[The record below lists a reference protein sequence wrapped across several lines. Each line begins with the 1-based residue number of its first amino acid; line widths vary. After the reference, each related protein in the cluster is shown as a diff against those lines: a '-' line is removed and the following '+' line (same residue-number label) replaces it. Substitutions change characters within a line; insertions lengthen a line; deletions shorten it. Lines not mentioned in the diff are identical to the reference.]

1 MDTRKKLINSAKRLF
16 SKNGYY
22 ETKVSDIVADA
33 GLSQGTFYIY
43 FKSKEDIFKEL
54 VKDMSE
60 KIIRL
65 LKEYASKEDD
75 IETIIKNATLDFF
88 RIMYEEK
95 PIAYIFMFQLIG
107 TNEEFRKLYFD
118 KNRRVRELLNNIVK
132 KGIEKG
138 NFSYKNAENIV
149 NILMGYVRIVYLE
162 YLLKDK
168 ASLDEILNMVNEGI
182 DVILKGVKA

>member
-16 SKNGYY
+16 SKKGYY

-138 NFSYKNAENIV
+138 IFSYKNAENIV

>member
-1 MDTRKKLINSAKRLF
+1 MDTREKLINSAKRLF
-16 SKNGYY
+16 SKKGYY

-75 IETIIKNATLDFF
+75 IETIIKNSTLDFF

-107 TNEEFRKLYFD
+107 INEEFRKLYFD
-118 KNRRVRELLNNIVK
+118 KK
-132 KGIEKG
+132 
-138 NFSYKNAENIV
+138 
-149 NILMGYVRIVYLE
+149 
-162 YLLKDK
+162 
-168 ASLDEILNMVNEGI
+168 
-182 DVILKGVKA
+182 

>member
-1 MDTRKKLINSAKRLF
+1 MRSSESCILI
-16 SKNGYY
+16 
-22 ETKVSDIVADA
+22 
-33 GLSQGTFYIY
+33 
-43 FKSKEDIFKEL
+43 
-54 VKDMSE
+54 
-60 KIIRL
+60 
-65 LKEYASKEDD
+65 
-75 IETIIKNATLDFF
+75 
-88 RIMYEEK
+88 
-95 PIAYIFMFQLIG
+95 
-107 TNEEFRKLYFD
+107 

-182 DVILKGVKA
+182 DVILKGVKT